1 MKQFGLTLIV
11 IFLCLVAFHLLVLK
25 PDKYVQSDMYEDI
38 IKNEIIKV
46 GINSD
51 IKPFAFTDS
60 RGNLCGY
67 DVDLAKNIAE
77 YLLNNREAVKFVPV
91 TPENRLLKLSTGEVD
106 IVIAAM
112 TITPQREKLINFT
125 IPYDNAGQA
134 LLVKSTSKITSMAD
148 VTGQNIGVIWGTTAE
163 KNMQN
168 LAPMAN
174 VIGFKSYREAY
185 VALKDG
191 AISAITSD
199 DTILS
204 GYALGDKDVKLLP
217 KRYTREPYGIGFRKG
232 KGAQK
237 LEHALNYAINDMKQK
252 NIMIRLH
259 KKWIGQEYQ
268 EEIPVVQP
276 EENNEIKEDTVEEE
290 KDNLTDT
297 IEETN

>member
-1 MKQFGLTLIV
+1 MKKFGLTLIA
-11 IFLCLVAFHLLVLK
+11 IFICMVVFHMLILK

-38 IKNEIIKV
+38 IKNNVIKV
-46 GINSD
+46 GINSE
-51 IKPFAFTDS
+51 IKPFAFKDEN
-60 RGNLCGY
+60 GELCGY

-77 YLLNNREAVKFVPV
+77 YLLNNREAVEFIPV

-125 IPYDNAGQA
+125 IPYDKAGQA
-134 LLVKSTSKITSMAD
+134 LLVKSSAEIVSMSD
-148 VTGQNIGVIWGTTAE
+148 LVGKNVGVIWGTTAE
-163 KNMQN
+163 KNMQH

-174 VIGFKSYREAY
+174 IIGFKSYKEAFE
-185 VALKDG
+185 ALKDG
-191 AISAITSD
+191 SISAITSD

-204 GYALGDKDVKLLP
+204 GYAINNKEVKLLP

-237 LEHALNYAINDMKQK
+237 LEHALNYAINDMKQNNTIIK
-252 NIMIRLH
+252 LH
-259 KKWIGQEYQ
+259 KKWID
-268 EEIPVVQP
+268 
-276 EENNEIKEDTVEEE
+276 EENKLNDKENKTDDIAIETDNPETSANEFMDI
-290 KDNLTDT
+290 